1 MPPFFCLVHAE
12 LHRQCFSGLFYY
24 LFDKSATYRRR
35 ILRIYPNLR
44 RPCGSLWV
52 LCRGFFR
59 NQTADFYIFLPA
71 AAAKLS
77 FSHVLILYMLPCGL
91 FPERQ
96 RNENLKLPVLNI
108 RNERPAVFAADSL
121 HVAHSVATAS
131 GSAPCALYKCHFNS
145 LLRFAAV
152 AHGNF
157 KRTLRLSNPN
167 EDLFGF
173 PVQKP
178 LRTLNRIIEC
188 VCKQCA
194 KLRIGCRSSQIL

>member
-59 NQTADFYIFLPA
+59 NQTADFYIFPPA
-71 AAAKLS
+71 ATAKLS
-77 FSHVLILYMLPCGL
+77 FSHVLILYMLPYGL

-108 RNERPAVFAADSL
+108 REELSAVFAADSL

-131 GSAPCALYKCHFNS
+131 DSAPCALYKCHFNS
-145 LLRFAAV
+145 LLRLEAHTPSVESERRSFWVPRPKAFAYPQSHYRVRLQAV
-152 AHGNF
+152 RKAPH
-157 KRTLRLSNPN
+157 RILQSNP
-167 EDLFGF
+167 
-173 PVQKP
+173 
-178 LRTLNRIIEC
+178 R
-188 VCKQCA
+188 
-194 KLRIGCRSSQIL
+194 

>member
-77 FSHVLILYMLPCGL
+77 FSHVLILYMLPYGS

-96 RNENLKLPVLNI
+96 RNEKPQTPRSEHSGGTL
-108 RNERPAVFAADSL
+108 RRFRGRFASCCPFRSHGFRQRAS
-121 HVAHSVATAS
+121 HSV
-131 GSAPCALYKCHFNS
+131 
-145 LLRFAAV
+145 
-152 AHGNF
+152 
-157 KRTLRLSNPN
+157 
-167 EDLFGF
+167 
-173 PVQKP
+173 
-178 LRTLNRIIEC
+178 
-188 VCKQCA
+188 
-194 KLRIGCRSSQIL
+194 

>member
-52 LCRGFFR
+52 LCPGFFR

-77 FSHVLILYMLPCGL
+77 FSHVLILYMLPYGS

-108 RNERPAVFAADSL
+108 REELSAVFSADSL

-131 GSAPCALYKCHFNS
+131 GSAPFASQGFRTVISSAHSVCRIRTKIFLGSPSKS
-145 LLRFAAV
+145 L
-152 AHGNF
+152 
-157 KRTLRLSNPN
+157 
-167 EDLFGF
+167 
-173 PVQKP
+173 
-178 LRTLNRIIEC
+178 
-188 VCKQCA
+188 
-194 KLRIGCRSSQIL
+194 